1 MQDANE
7 MFNVELSFKRGMVNK
22 GCFSREVIFQLK
34 NNCLEGRGGRN
45 SIPKSPEVG
54 KSLIHSTAE

>member
-7 MFNVELSFKRGMVNK
+7 LFNVELPFKRRMVNK

-34 NNCLEGRGGRN
+34 NNCLVERVEGRGQ
-45 SIPKSPEVG
+45 
-54 KSLIHSTAE
+54 